1 MTKNLKNSKLRQRS
15 TLLVVALS
23 TTLALGACTTDR
35 HLGDGDPVTT
45 PGVRTTPTTG
55 VGGSESAP
63 SNPPMMSS
71 TGIAVRSAPRPMSAA
86 EAAALLVD
94 NLPPVRVLGP
104 SSPDAATRGYVS
116 EGLQTGQFVNPAI
129 RTNPQLSVN
138 SSISSQPVEAV
149 TSGASG
155 VAAVAGGVA
164 PVIAGAPATTL
175 TTLNSSTATVVGAAP
190 VVTNAGA
197 ATGIAAPANG
207 SGLAVGGNVGAV
219 GVPTGTSVTTSTS
232 GVTVATTAAANT
244 TRRLVTT
251 SSANTGAGGVRIVRS
266 TDGRV
271 VVTNADSN

>member
-1 MTKNLKNSKLRQRS
+1 MIKNLKNRQLRQRS
-15 TLLVVALS
+15 TLLAVALS

-45 PGVRTTPTTG
+45 PGVRTTPTSG

-63 SNPPMMSS
+63 TNPPMMSS
-71 TGIAVRSAPRPMSAA
+71 TGVAVRSAPRPMSAA

-149 TSGASG
+149 TSGVGG
-155 VAAVAGGVA
+155 VAGLAGGVA
-164 PVIAGAPATTL
+164 PAIVSAPGTTVTALSGATGSVAAT
-175 TTLNSSTATVVGAAP
+175 P
-190 VVTNAGA
+190 VVTNAIA
-197 ATGIAAPANG
+197 ATGVAAPAPG
-207 SGLAVGGNVGAV
+207 TGLALGGNAGAV
-219 GVPTGTSVTTSTS
+219 SVPTGTVVTTST
-232 GVTVATTAAANT
+232 GTVATTAAANT
-244 TRRLVTT
+244 SRRLLTT
-251 SSANTGAGGVRIVRS
+251 SSAATGANGVRIVRA

-271 VVTNADSN
+271 IVTNANSN